1 MNRGR
6 GLLFDVNLPLRE
18 VVNDGQSLTANHT
31 VSKRRGIGAL
41 GAKGL
46 VELTVAIE
54 THAGNSIRGSSDAPE
69 RYSTQD
75 VM

>member
-1 MNRGR
+1 MYRGR
-6 GLLFDVNLPLRE
+6 GLLLDVNLPLRE
-18 VVNDGQSLTANHT
+18 MVNDGQSLTEEHT
-31 VSKRRGIGAL
+31 VSKGRGIEEL
-41 GAKGL
+41 GVKGL

-75 VM
+75 VI